1 MNARKILL
9 FVLAV
14 VFVYAAFI
22 FYNDVAKL
30 RAALS
35 HYAWWTFAAALALAL
50 GNYVLRFLKWQYYL
64 VRLDVRGV
72 PWIESFTIYLA
83 GFALSV
89 TPAKAGEVFKSA
101 LLLSARGVPV
111 ARTAPIVVADRLTD
125 LISLILIALL
135 GSFWF
140 DGGRLPALAASGMVA
155 LLLLFVFVPAL
166 GETVLAGV
174 EKFPGGRLIAPK
186 ARQAYAAL
194 RVLAGPSALVVP
206 TLLSLVAWGLECV
219 ALWVVCL
226 GLDHAVSLSVGF
238 FTYAV
243 ATIAGAVMMLPG
255 GVGGTEAT
263 MEALLLQLS
272 APRMPREAAAAAT
285 LVVRF
290 ATLWFAVIVGVIA
303 LAVFRRFY
311 DRHTPEHDERDEP
324 LSLSASDRT
333 DPR

>member
-1 MNARKILL
+1 MNARKIILA
-9 FVLAV
+9 VIAV

-30 RAALS
+30 QAALS
-35 HYAWWTFAAALALAL
+35 HFAWWTFAAALGLAL
-50 GNYVLRFLKWQYYL
+50 GNYALRFLKWQYYL
-64 VRLDVRGV
+64 ARLGVHDV
-72 PWIESFTIYLA
+72 PWIESLTIYLA

-125 LISLILIALL
+125 LISLILIAVL

-140 DGGRLPALAASGMVA
+140 EGALLPAIAASVMVGV
-155 LLLLFVFVPAL
+155 LLVFVFVPRI
-166 GETVLAGV
+166 GEFAIRVMERV
-174 EKFPGGRLIAPK
+174 PVGRAIAPK
-186 ARQAYAAL
+186 AREAYAAL
-194 RVLAGPSALVVP
+194 RVLAGPSALLLP
-206 TLLSLVAWGLECV
+206 TALSLVAWGLECV
-219 ALWVVCL
+219 ALWVVCV
-226 GLDHAVSLSVGF
+226 GLEHAVSVAVGF
-238 FTYAV
+238 FTYSV

-272 APRMPREAAAAAT
+272 RPRMPQEVAAAAT

-290 ATLWFAVIVGVIA
+290 ATLWFAVIVGCIA
-303 LAVFRRFY
+303 LVAFRRFY
-311 DRHTPEHDERDEP
+311 DRDTPERADHSGP
-324 LSLSASDRT
+324 PT
-333 DPR
+333 

>member
-9 FVLAV
+9 VVVAV

-35 HYAWWTFAAALALAL
+35 HFAWWTFAAALGLAL
-50 GNYVLRFLKWQYYL
+50 GNYFLRFLKWQYYL
-64 VRLDVRGV
+64 ARLDVRGV
-72 PWIESFTIYLA
+72 PWVESLTIYLA

-125 LISLILIALL
+125 LISLILIAVC

-140 DGGRLPALAASGMVA
+140 EGGRLPAIAASVMVA
-155 LLLLFVFVPAL
+155 GLLVFIFVPPL
-166 GETVLAGV
+166 GEAVLRVA
-174 EKFPGGRLIAPK
+174 ERFPGGRAIAPK

-194 RVLAGPSALVVP
+194 RVLAGPSALIVP
-206 TLLSLVAWGLECV
+206 TVLSLMAWGLECI
-219 ALWVVCL
+219 ALWVVCV
-226 GLDHAVSLSVGF
+226 GLDRAVSLAVAF
-238 FTYAV
+238 FTYSV

-272 APRMPREAAAAAT
+272 SPRMPQEAAAAAT

-290 ATLWFAVIVGVIA
+290 ATLWFAVLVGAAA
-303 LAVFRRFY
+303 LGVFRRRY
-311 DRHTPEHDERDEP
+311 DRNTPERDERDAP
-324 LSLSASDRT
+324 LPPL
-333 DPR
+333 P